1 MTIMCCV
8 WDIHC
13 NWFKI
18 SDWDQ
23 KIRPFHLNGA
33 QNMTIT
39 CLVWNMNCNWIVTGL
54 TSGTKII
61 VNTTFVLTWSEEHDY
76 HVFCLRQECVKVC
89 SGQNF

>member
-23 KIRPFHLNGA
+23 KINTPFALE
-33 QNMTIT
+33 
-39 CLVWNMNCNWIVTGL
+39 
-54 TSGTKII
+54 
-61 VNTTFVLTWSEEHDY
+61 WSAEHDY
-76 HVFCLRQECVKVC
+76 HLSILGHEL
-89 SGQNF
+89 

>member
-1 MTIMCCV
+1 MRPLYSHGVNNMTIMCCV

-23 KIRPFHLNGA
+23 KIRPLHLNGA

-39 CLVWNMNCNWIVTGL
+39 CLVWDMNCN
-54 TSGTKII
+54 
-61 VNTTFVLTWSEEHDY
+61 
-76 HVFCLRQECVKVC
+76 
-89 SGQNF
+89 

>member
-23 KIRPFHLNGA
+23 KIRPLHLNGA

-39 CLVWNMNCNWIVTGL
+39 CLVWDMNCN
-54 TSGTKII
+54 
-61 VNTTFVLTWSEEHDY
+61 
-76 HVFCLRQECVKVC
+76 
-89 SGQNF
+89 